1 MKALALN
8 IVIAVI
14 WLLLSSRRATA
25 DFFIGFG
32 IGFAMLAVFNA
43 VLPGAADYPR
53 RCLAFVRFGLIFTR
67 EFVSANLSVARIVL
81 FQNTKSL
88 HPNFISYDVTGMRP
102 GEILLLSYCITLT
115 PGTTAVQ
122 ISDDFRT
129 LVIHALDANA
139 PDTIRRQIDERLKT
153 PMLRFTR

>member
-8 IVIAVI
+8 LVIAVI
-14 WLLLSSRRATA
+14 WLLLRGGRSTV

-32 IGFAMLAVFNA
+32 LGFAMLAAFNA

-53 RCLAFVRFGLIFTR
+53 RCLAFVRFGLIFAR
-67 EFVSANLSVARIVL
+67 EFVIANLSVARIVL
-81 FQNTKSL
+81 FQNKESL
-88 HPNFISYDVTGMRP
+88 HPNFIRYDVTGMRP

-115 PGTTAVQ
+115 PGTTAVHV
-122 ISDDFRT
+122 SDDFQT
-129 LVIHALDANA
+129 LVIHALHADA
-139 PDTIRRQIDERLKT
+139 PDAIRRQIDERLKT

>member
-25 DFFIGFG
+25 DFFVGFG
-32 IGFAMLAVFNA
+32 LGFVMLAAFNA
-43 VLPGAADYPR
+43 VLPGAASYPR
-53 RCLAFVRFGLIFTR
+53 RCVAFLRFVLIFAR

-81 FQNTKSL
+81 FESREAL
-88 HPNFISYDVTGMRP
+88 HPNFIRYDVTGMRP

-122 ISDDFRT
+122 VSEDFRT
-129 LVIHALDANA
+129 LVIHALDADA
-139 PDTIRRQIDERLKT
+139 PDTIRWQIDERLKT
-153 PMLRFTR
+153 PLLRFTR

>member
-8 IVIAVI
+8 LVIAVI
-14 WLLLSSRRATA
+14 WLLLSGGRSTA
-25 DFFIGFG
+25 DFFIGFS
-32 IGFAMLAVFNA
+32 IGFAMLVAFNA
-43 VLPGAADYPR
+43 VLPGADDYPR
-53 RCLAFVRFGLIFTR
+53 RCLAFVRFALIFAR

-81 FQNTKSL
+81 FQRKESL
-88 HPNFISYDVTGMRP
+88 HPNFIRYDVSGLRP

-115 PGTTAVQ
+115 PGTTAVHV
-122 ISDDFRT
+122 SDDFRA
-129 LVIHALDANA
+129 LVIHALDADA

>member
-8 IVIAVI
+8 LVIAVI
-14 WLLLSSRRATA
+14 WLLLSSRRSMA

-32 IGFAMLAVFNA
+32 MGFAMLTAFNA

-53 RCLAFVRFGLIFTR
+53 RCLALLRFGLIFAR

-81 FQNTKSL
+81 FERKEAL
-88 HPNFISYDVTGMRP
+88 HPNFIRYDVRDLRP

-115 PGTTAVQ
+115 PGTTAVHV
-122 ISDDFRT
+122 SDDFQT
-129 LVIHALDANA
+129 LVIHALDADA
-139 PDTIRRQIDERLKT
+139 PEAIRRQIDERLKT
-153 PMLRFTR
+153 PILRFTR